1 MLKETIKMKVYNCSR
16 ASVDACSEDINSF
29 LEKSK
34 VKENIAINARLLAET
49 ILLNWVEQTSADSSF
64 TFETNKFFGQQ
75 HLIFTLKGAR
85 LKPLPVEDQDEFL
98 QLILGNIDAVFTEEY
113 KSGTNIVDIKLPR
126 PDLGNNGKVA
136 LAIGS
141 ALILGNVM
149 NACLPSDIVKSI
161 ADEYVGPMFS
171 SIIGILNAF
180 VAFMIFFSIV
190 ASIIGMGNVSV
201 LKNIGYKYFKQVFLN
216 TSFWTVVCLPITV
229 VCFKVVN
236 NEGSASGSVFNKIFS
251 LLLAIIP
258 NNIITPFLKGDS
270 LQIVFLAI
278 FTGAVLLV
286 LDKQTDSLKR
296 NILQINSFFQYS
308 VAIICKTIPL
318 FIMLSFLKIM
328 LSNAMSGIL
337 DSWIVIA
344 TIFAC
349 YALITLGDVVYT
361 CIRCRLSI
369 MEYVKQVLPVFAVS
383 LPTSSGIACLP
394 ECESALK
401 HYKVEP
407 NIMSFGLPLGL
418 VISKKSLPICYV
430 GYVLGICAVFGKN
443 LTLGQLIVL
452 SLSSIILGFATP
464 AVPGGSLGITLM
476 LMKQYNLPEEAM
488 GIAVSLSFL
497 VGMVGIAVS
506 SVCRVNDV
514 MLLDR
519 SLKK

>member
-1 MLKETIKMKVYNCSR
+1 MKTYNCSR
-16 ASVDACSEDINSF
+16 ANIDACSEDICTL

-34 VKENIAINARLLAET
+34 VNSNIVIKARILTET
-49 ILLNWVEQTSADSSF
+49 ILLNWIEQANVDNSF
-64 TFETNKFFGQQ
+64 TFEIRKIFGQQ
-75 HLIFTLKGAR
+75 HLIFTLKGHR
-85 LKPLPVEDQDEFL
+85 LKPLPANDQDEFV
-98 QLILGNIDAVFTEEY
+98 QHILSNIDVVFSEEY
-113 KSGTNIVDIKLPR
+113 KSGVNIVDIKLPR
-126 PDLGNNGKVA
+126 SELGNNSKVA

-141 ALILGNVM
+141 ALVLGNVM
-149 NACLPSDIVKSI
+149 NACLPADIVKII
-161 ADEYVGPMFS
+161 ADDYVGPMFS

-190 ASIIGMGNVSV
+190 ASILGMGNISV
-201 LKNIGYKYFKQVFLN
+201 LKNIGLKYFKQVFFN
-216 TSFWTVVCLPITV
+216 TSLWTAVCLPICM
-229 VCFKVVN
+229 VCFNVIS

-251 LLLAIIP
+251 LVLDIIP

-278 FTGAVLLV
+278 FAGAVLLI

-308 VAIICKTIPL
+308 VAVICKTIPV
-318 FIMLSFLKIM
+318 FIMLSFLKII
-328 LSNAMSGIL
+328 LSNAVSGIL
-337 DSWIVIA
+337 DCWIVIT

-349 YALITLGDVVYT
+349 YFLIMMGDVIYT

-369 MEYVKQVLPVFAVS
+369 MEYIKQVLPVFAVA

-394 ECESALK
+394 ECEAALK

-407 NIMSFGLPLGL
+407 NIMEFGLPLGL

-430 GYVLGICAVFGKN
+430 GYVLGICVVFGKT

-497 VGMVGIAVS
+497 VGMVGIAIS

-514 MLLDR
+514 ILLDR
-519 SLKK
+519 SLK